1 MEIICLDNGLITK
14 GEHSYNLA
22 ATLAKA
28 LSKRNMRYR
37 VFGLRALD
45 PWIIGE
51 IGAIPHFA
59 RSLYDNAGASRE
71 EKRLW
76 PIARIFRGAFAGKS
90 ANFERKTWSQLN
102 ETFEEDLEALP
113 PGVWNF
119 KNLVVVPSVSQNQIL
134 GLIRFLLRQPQ
145 ERLPR
150 VVCQLMFPPSW
161 TPWGEV
167 SHHGQQFYGEAFG
180 MAGPLLEHSLF
191 FTVENEAMQA
201 LFAKKF
207 GIRANIL
214 PIPFAGSPRKEIGDG
229 MVRLGFFGYSKC
241 DKGFHL
247 LPKAVELCQR
257 QQLGAEFIIQI
268 QHSRWE
274 HRTVEAERALRALKG
289 VRFLEGVLT
298 GAEYAAWTSRLDVM
312 LLPYDPVAFGNA
324 RGSGIFTE
332 SLVAGRPVIASKGT
346 FAGTSIEKNEAEG
359 EVFAPHTSEALAAAV
374 ARLIPRLAAC
384 RARAEERAKGFALH
398 HNADAYID
406 VLLSY
411 IRPQQTLI
419 ASE

>member
-22 ATLAKA
+22 ANLAKA
-28 LSKRNMRYR
+28 LSRRNLRHR

-45 PWIIGE
+45 PSIIRE

-59 RSLYDNAGASRE
+59 RSLYDNAGASRK

-76 PIARIFRGAFAGKS
+76 PTAAIIRGALVGGPVNLEQKA
-90 ANFERKTWSQLN
+90 RVVLN
-102 ETFEEDLEALP
+102 ETFEKDLDALP

-119 KNLVVVPSVSQNQIL
+119 ENLVVVPSVSQNQIL
-134 GLIRFLLRQPQ
+134 GLIRFLLRRPQ
-145 ERLPR
+145 EQLPR

-167 SHHGQQFYGEAFG
+167 SRYGQQFYQDAFG
-180 MAGPLLEHSLF
+180 LAGPLLDHSLF
-191 FTVENEAMQA
+191 FTVENEAMQS
-201 LFAKKF
+201 LFANKF

-214 PIPFAGSPRKEIGDG
+214 PIPFAGSPHKETGDG
-229 MVRLGFFGYSKC
+229 VVRLGFFGYSKC

-247 LPKAVELCQR
+247 LPKAIALCQR
-257 QQLGAEFIIQI
+257 QQLGAEFIVQI
-268 QHSRWE
+268 QHSGWE

-298 GAEYAAWTSRLDVM
+298 GAEYAAWSNRLDAM

-332 SLVAGRPVIASKGT
+332 SLAAGRPIIASKGT

-359 EVFAPHTSEALAAAV
+359 EVFTPHTSEALAAAV
-374 ARLIPRLAAC
+374 ARLIPRLR
-384 RARAEERAKGFALH
+384 RAGHARRSAPRHSRSITTPMLTSMFCCH
-398 HNADAYID
+398 
-406 VLLSY
+406 
-411 IRPQQTLI
+411 T
-419 ASE
+419 